1 KLLDAAGV
9 PETDPYDLRP
19 YDLPGF
25 PPLIICDPW
34 FPRTD
39 ATRRLGAIN
48 PLYPKAFEDDI
59 TNYSINGAYQ

>member
-1 KLLDAAGV
+1 MMPV
-9 PETDPYDLRP
+9 PYDQGGQSP
-19 YDLPGF
+19 VTM
-25 PPLIICDPW
+25 CDPW

-39 ATRRLGAIN
+39 ATLRLGAIN